1 MTGGGAALAAW
12 MGGITLLCLG
22 LQLYHYVFYPLILGL
37 LARLFGQ
44 RRSGVAQ
51 PPLPRIS
58 MVICAFNEAGVI
70 AAKIANCLAL
80 DPRPDEII
88 VVNDGSTDDT
98 LAIARQAAAA
108 DACVRVLDKPER
120 GGKSAAMNYGSMA
133 ATGEILVFSDASEMY
148 ETQALAYLLADFL
161 DPRVGAVSGSHRLN
175 PPRNAAGMTGRSEG
189 LYWRYEDFI
198 RRSESALGA
207 TVASVGSMLAIRA
220 ADWRPLP
227 PGTINDDAWITM
239 STLARG
245 RDVRFAPRAVSWEE
259 ASGSVRAEQ
268 TRRRRIT
275 AGRILLLS
283 RPEVWPW
290 RRPAVLA
297 AFLSHKVLR
306 IALPILMIGG
316 FAANLLAVLLDPGR
330 GLFVATLLL
339 QLAGFLLILAGY
351 IAEKLGRKWRLPH
364 LAYHIAQSNLSILL
378 AMRDILMGRSFLK
391 WDKPA
396 R

>member
-1 MTGGGAALAAW
+1 MTGGGIVLAAW
-12 MGGITLLCLG
+12 MGGLTLLCLG
-22 LQLYHYVFYPLILGL
+22 LQLYHYILYPLTLGL
-37 LARLFGQ
+37 LARLFG
-44 RRSGVAQ
+44 RPAAGKAA
-51 PPLPRIS
+51 PPLPRTS
-58 MVICAFNEAGVI
+58 MVICAYNEAGVI
-70 AAKIANCLAL
+70 AAKIANSRAL
-80 DPRPDEII
+80 DPCPDEII

-98 LAIARQAAAA
+98 LAIARRAAEGPPG
-108 DACVRVLDKPER
+108 VQVLDKPER
-120 GGKSAAMNYGSMA
+120 GGKSAAMNYGA
-133 ATGEILVFSDASEMY
+133 AAASGEILVFSDASEMY
-148 ETQALAYLLADFL
+148 EAQALAHLLADFA
-161 DPRVGAVSGSHRLN
+161 DPRVGAVSGSHRLH
-175 PPRNAAGMTGRSEG
+175 PPRDAAGMTGRSEG

-207 TVASVGSMLAIRA
+207 TVASVGSMLAVRA
-220 ADWRPLP
+220 ADWHPLP

-245 RDVRFAPRAVSWEE
+245 RDVRFAPGAVSWEE
-259 ASGSVRAEQ
+259 ASESSRAEQ

-275 AGRILLLS
+275 AGRILLLA

-306 IALPILMIGG
+306 IALPLLMIGG
-316 FAANLLAVLLDPGR
+316 FVANVLAVALAPSH

-339 QLAGFLLILAGY
+339 QLAGFLLIATGFL
-351 IAEKLGRKWRLPH
+351 AEKRGRKWRLPH

-378 AMRDILMGRSFLK
+378 AMRDILVGRSFLK
-391 WDKPA
+391 WDKPS